1 MVFSSSP
8 IREKHIKWFCN
19 FITVTYAILVLLDT
33 HHVSPRNRIKTSLVT
48 LISTCTAFLATAW
61 REGMSP
67 GVDRKSKA
75 PPKSQ
80 FRKAWHGPLEELKRT
95 TKASKHSLRNCVRSP
110 KLFISLFG
118 RLPLFLSG
126 GFIVRERERQTR
138 LVLVDPQNTYER
150 QVHSMLPYLMP
161 LKWSCYP
168 THRAWVNADLK
179 GKCKGCA
186 RISFFR
192 VAPIELIDEEVGY
205 TRKGT

>member
-126 GFIVRERERQTR
+126 GFIVRERETNKTGTSGPAKHIWTTGT
-138 LVLVDPQNTYER
+138 LDVTLF
-150 QVHSMLPYLMP
+150 
-161 LKWSCYP
+161 
-168 THRAWVNADLK
+168 NAPKVILLS
-179 GKCKGCA
+179 G
-186 RISFFR
+186 
-192 VAPIELIDEEVGY
+192 
-205 TRKGT
+205 